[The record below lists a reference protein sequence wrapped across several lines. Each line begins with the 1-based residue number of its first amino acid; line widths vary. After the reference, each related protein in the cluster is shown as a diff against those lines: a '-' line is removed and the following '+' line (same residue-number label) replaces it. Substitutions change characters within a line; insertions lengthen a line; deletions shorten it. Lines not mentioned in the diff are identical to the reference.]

1 MENLIDEKALYD
13 SDPYTEVMT
22 EYTEEEQRILA
33 YLTDS
38 VTRGEQYVRS
48 RTIADAINLTA
59 KQVGSRLPRLAEKS
73 DEVEIEKWGRARSTT
88 WRVTRGKPQ

>member
-1 MENLIDEKALYD
+1 M
-13 SDPYTEVMT
+13 S

-38 VTRGEQYVRS
+38 VTRGERYVRS
-48 RTIADAINLTA
+48 KTIADAIGLTA

-73 DEVEIEKWGRARSTT
+73 DDVDIEK
-88 WRVTRGKPQ
+88 

>member
-1 MENLIDEKALYD
+1 M
-13 SDPYTEVMT
+13 S

-38 VTRGEQYVRS
+38 ITRGERYVRS
-48 RTIADAINLTA
+48 KTIADAIGLTA

-73 DEVEIEKWGRARSTT
+73 DDVDIEKWGRAKSTT
-88 WRVTRGKPQ
+88 WRVTPDG